1 MLSINLESW
10 KENSQI
16 KPLNVKSSPLEGN
29 QPAAIYLQT
38 LDKFKYFQIKLMFYV
53 LSVSYNQT
61 IFNLNCILF
70 QLKGQ
75 VTKITRIITCAVGY
89 GASDNNSY
97 KINTPEKLDSC
108 TKIFTK
114 YGGSQI
120 NSQTV

>member
-1 MLSINLESW
+1 MESW

-89 GASDNNSY
+89 GASDNTFIQNKHGRCQKSWIHVQKY
-97 KINTPEKLDSC
+97 LQYYEYINIIL
-108 TKIFTK
+108 
-114 YGGSQI
+114 
-120 NSQTV
+120 